1 MERETAVDI
10 GTLITSEPDFRL
22 GRPFIAGTRRSVQ
35 SIAWMYR
42 DNRDAEAIARA
53 LPEIPKASI
62 YAALTYYLANQA
74 QIDQDVQDDA
84 DLYHELYAADV
95 ARRGAPVAAR

>member
-1 MERETAVDI
+1 MERATAVDI

-74 QIDQDVQDDA
+74 QIDQDVQDDG
-84 DLYHELYAADV
+84 ELYYALEAADR
-95 ARRGAPVAAR
+95 ALRSSTVAAR